1 MRALDGRGTS
11 TATSTAI
18 ENAARAGATFSGN
31 AYQTRAL
38 VAVLLEA
45 RHRHHLAPA
54 VSHMCA
60 RGVLSTEAVMR
71 CVCGGRMR
79 PRGDDAAM
87 AVLELVARLERAS
100 RVGFRPI
107 RGGGGGG
114 GDDDGGG
121 DDASDYDSECQ

>member
-1 MRALDGRGTS
+1 
-11 TATSTAI
+11 
-18 ENAARAGATFSGN
+18 
-31 AYQTRAL
+31 
-38 VAVLLEA
+38 
-45 RHRHHLAPA
+45 
-54 VSHMCA
+54 
-60 RGVLSTEAVMR
+60 
-71 CVCGGRMR
+71 MR